1 MFEEEIE
8 GLDDDGGA
16 SKSRASPR
24 QHFRM
29 LSVSLVV
36 VVLCTYE
43 YARK

>member
-29 LSVSLVV
+29 VSVSRA
-36 VVLCTYE
+36 VVLVYTYG
-43 YARK
+43 YVRK